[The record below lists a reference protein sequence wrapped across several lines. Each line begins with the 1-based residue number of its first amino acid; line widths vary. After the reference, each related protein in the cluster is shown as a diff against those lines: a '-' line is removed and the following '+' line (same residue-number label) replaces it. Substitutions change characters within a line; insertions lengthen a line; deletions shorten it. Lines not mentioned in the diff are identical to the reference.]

1 MALNKII
8 KVGAIAAAVLGAGAV
23 NAQEFITI
31 GTGSV
36 TGVYYPTGGAI
47 CKLVNKDRKDHN
59 IRCSV
64 ESTGGSIYNVNTIRS
79 GELDFGIV
87 QSDWQYHG
95 YNGTSE
101 FKDQGPYKKL
111 RAVFSLHTEPFNIIA
126 RSDSGINNV
135 KDLAG
140 KRVNIGNP
148 GSGDRATMQVV
159 MDAFGCTN
167 DSLKLASE
175 LKASERSKA
184 LCDNKIDAF
193 IYMVGHPNGSIKEAT
208 TSCDAKLV
216 PATGPEIE
224 KIVADNPYY
233 AYSTVPA
240 GMYRGTDTDVQ
251 SFGVAATLVTSAD
264 VSDDVAYNVAK
275 AVFENF
281 DTFTRLHPAFANLKK
296 EDMVKAGISI
306 PLHPGAVKYY
316 KEVGLLK

>member
-8 KVGAIAAAVLGAGAV
+8 KVGAIAATILGAGAV

-47 CKLVNKDRKDHN
+47 CKLVNKDRKEHN

-101 FKDQGPYKKL
+101 FAEQGPFKKL
-111 RAVFSLHTEPFNIIA
+111 RAMFSLHTEPFNIIA
-126 RSDSGINNV
+126 RTDSGINGV
-135 KDLAG
+135 ADLAG

-159 MDAFGCTN
+159 MDAFGWTN
-167 DSLKLASE
+167 DSFTLASE
-175 LKASERSKA
+175 LKGSERSQA

-216 PATGPEIE
+216 PATGEQID
-224 KIVADNPYY
+224 KIVAGNPYY

-240 GMYRGTDTDVQ
+240 GMYRGTEQDVK
-251 SFGVAATLVTSAD
+251 SFGVAATLVTTSD
-264 VSDDVAYNVAK
+264 VSDEVAYNVAK

-281 DTFTRLHPAFANLKK
+281 ETFTRLHPAFANLKK
-296 EDMVKAGISI
+296 EDMVKAGLSI
-306 PLHPGAVKYY
+306 PLHPGAAKYY
-316 KEVGLLK
+316 KEIGLLK

>member
-1 MALNKII
+1 MVLNKII

-47 CKLVNKDRKDHN
+47 CKLVNKDRKEHN

-101 FKDQGPYKKL
+101 FAQQGPYKKL
-111 RAVFSLHTEPFNIIA
+111 RAMFSLHTEPFNIIA

-135 KDLAG
+135 KDLVG

-159 MDAFGCTN
+159 MDAFGWTN
-167 DSLKLASE
+167 DSFKLASE
-175 LKASERSKA
+175 LKGSERSQA

-216 PATGPEIE
+216 PATGPEID
-224 KIVADNPYY
+224 KIVAQNPYY

-240 GMYRGTDTDVQ
+240 GMYRGTDTDVK

-264 VSDDVAYNVAK
+264 VPDEVAYNVAK

-306 PLHPGAVKYY
+306 PLHPGAMKYY

>member
-1 MALNKII
+1 
-8 KVGAIAAAVLGAGAV
+8 
-23 NAQEFITI
+23 
-31 GTGSV
+31 
-36 TGVYYPTGGAI
+36 
-47 CKLVNKDRKDHN
+47 
-59 IRCSV
+59 
-64 ESTGGSIYNVNTIRS
+64 
-79 GELDFGIV
+79 FGIV

-101 FKDQGPYKKL
+101 FAQQGPYKKL
-111 RAVFSLHTEPFNIIA
+111 RAMFSLHTEPFNIIA

-135 KDLAG
+135 KDLVG

-159 MDAFGCTN
+159 MDAFGWTN
-167 DSLKLASE
+167 DSFKLASE
-175 LKASERSKA
+175 LKGSERSQA

-208 TSCDAKLV
+208 TSCDARLV
-216 PATGPEIE
+216 PATGPEID
-224 KIVADNPYY
+224 KIVAQNPYY

-240 GMYRGTDTDVQ
+240 GMYRGTDTDVK

-264 VSDDVAYNVAK
+264 VPDEVAYNVAK

>member
-1 MALNKII
+1 MALSKILT
-8 KVGAIAAAVLGAGAV
+8 VSAFAATLCGAGAV

-47 CKLVNKDRKDHN
+47 CKLVNKERKTHD

-95 YNGTSE
+95 YNGTSAFAE
-101 FKDQGPYKKL
+101 QGPYKKL
-111 RAVFSLHTEPFNIIA
+111 RAVFSLHTEPFNVIA
-126 RSDSGINNV
+126 RTDSGINSV

-159 MDAFGCTN
+159 MDAMGWNLDTF
-167 DSLKLASE
+167 KLASE
-175 LKASERSKA
+175 LKGSERSQA

-216 PATGPEIE
+216 PVTGPEID
-224 KIVADNPYY
+224 KIVGDNPYY
-233 AYSTVPA
+233 TYTNVPA
-240 GMYRGTDTDVQ
+240 GMYRGTDQDVK
-251 SFGVAATLVTSAD
+251 SFGVAATLVTSSD
-264 VSDDVAYNVAK
+264 VSDDVVYNVTK

-281 DTFTRLHPAFANLKK
+281 DTFKRLHPAFANLKK
-296 EDMVKAGISI
+296 EDMVKAGLSI
-306 PLHPGAVKYY
+306 PLHPGAIKYY
-316 KEVGLLK
+316 KEVGLIK